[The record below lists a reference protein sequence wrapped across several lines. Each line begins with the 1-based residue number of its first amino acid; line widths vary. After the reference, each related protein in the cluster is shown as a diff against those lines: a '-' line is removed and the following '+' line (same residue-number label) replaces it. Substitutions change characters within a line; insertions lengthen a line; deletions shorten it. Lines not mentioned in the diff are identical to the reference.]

1 MRNRWRMGSGVAR
14 TARLLVAAAFV
25 VTGAGSAHAQDPS
38 DAPTIV
44 HLRLEGV
51 VDPFTADYVEG
62 AIDSAADDGATA
74 VLLTIDTPGGLGSS
88 MRQIVQSILNAEIP
102 VIGYVSPAG
111 ARAASAGAFILL
123 ACPVAAMAPGTN
135 VGAATPVG
143 VSGAVLTAKVTEDA
157 VASIRA
163 IAEERGRNA
172 DLAEDFV
179 RDATSVS
186 AETAL
191 EEHVIDLISPSVAD
205 LLSQVDGTSV
215 EVGGG
220 RSVTLH
226 TTGAELVDRNL
237 SPGASFLHALF
248 DPNLAFIFFW
258 VGLLLVIFEM
268 IVPHLGVAGILGGS
282 MLVVAF
288 ASFGMLPVR
297 LIGILLLIGSVVAF
311 VLELKVPGF
320 GVSAGIGAALLI
332 AGGLFL
338 YDGSVPDVHV
348 SPWVLVAM
356 AALVSVFFTI
366 VVRAALRLRRQPPVT
381 GGIERLLG
389 ATGTVV
395 GEGLHPE
402 GVVRVAA
409 EEWRAVAAAGA
420 ELPAGTRVRVSAIEG
435 LQLTVELVGD
445 DEASPAGSAAPGLG
459 ERTTT

>member
-1 MRNRWRMGSGVAR
+1 MRNRNRRPAV
-14 TARLLVAAAFV
+14 RLLIATMLMV
-25 VTGAGSAHAQDPS
+25 GGLAGSAGAQTS
-38 DAPTIV
+38 QAPTIAHV
-44 HLRLEGV
+44 TLDGV

-62 AIDSAADDGATA
+62 AIARAQDDGDAA

-88 MRQIVQSILNAEIP
+88 MRQILQAVLNAEVP
-102 VIGYVSPAG
+102 VICYVSPAG

-157 VASIRA
+157 VASIRS
-163 IAEERGRNA
+163 IAETRGRNA
-172 DLAEDFV
+172 DVAESFV
-179 RDATSVS
+179 RDATSIT

-191 EEHVIDLISPSVAD
+191 EENVIDLISPSVTD
-205 LLSQVDGTSV
+205 LLAQVDGTGV
-215 EVGGG
+215 EVGGS
-220 RSVTLH
+220 RSVTLN
-226 TTGAELVDRNL
+226 TAGAELVDSDM
-237 SPGASFLHALF
+237 SPGAAFLHALF

-258 VGLLLVIFEM
+258 VGLLLVIFEI
-268 IVPHLGVAGILGGS
+268 IVPHLGVAGILGGF

-311 VLELKVPGF
+311 VLELKAP
-320 GVSAGIGAALLI
+320 GIGVAAAVGAGLLI

-338 YDGSVPDVHV
+338 YDGSAPGIRV

-356 AALVSVFFTI
+356 AVLVTAFFT
-366 VVRAALRLRRQPPVT
+366 VAVRAAMRLRHQPPVT

-389 ATGTVV
+389 ATGAVV
-395 GEGLHPE
+395 GDGLHPE

-409 EEWRAVAAAGA
+409 EEWRAVAAGGA
-420 ELPAGTRVRVSAIEG
+420 QIPAGERVRVTAVDG
-435 LQLTVELVGD
+435 LELTVEAVGH
-445 DEASPAGSAAPGLG
+445 DETSPAGSAAPGLG

>member
-1 MRNRWRMGSGVAR
+1 MCNHLPAR
-14 TARLLVAAAFV
+14 LARLLLATGLMVA
-25 VTGAGSAHAQDPS
+25 GLAGSAAAQETPAPS
-38 DAPTIV
+38 VV
-44 HLRLEGV
+44 HLSLEGV

-62 AIDSAADDGATA
+62 AIARAGDDGADA

-88 MRQIVQSILNAEIP
+88 MRQIVQAILNADVP

-111 ARAASAGAFILL
+111 ARAASAGAFILM

-172 DLAEDFV
+172 DLAESFV

-191 EEHVIDLISPSVAD
+191 EEGAIDLISPSVTD
-205 LLSQVDGTSV
+205 LLASVDGSSV
-215 EVGGG
+215 EIGGG

-226 TTGAELVDRNL
+226 TAGAELVDRHL

-258 VGLLLVIFEM
+258 VGLLLVIIEL

-311 VLELKVPGF
+311 ILELKVPGF
-320 GVSAGIGAALLI
+320 GVSAGIGMALLI
-332 AGGLFL
+332 GGGLFL
-338 YDGSVPDVHV
+338 YDGSVPDVRV
-348 SPWVLVAM
+348 SPWVLIAM
-356 AALVSVFFTI
+356 AVLVTAFFT
-366 VVRAALRLRRQPPVT
+366 VAVRAALRLRHRPPVK
-381 GGIERLLG
+381 GGIEQILG
-389 ATGTVV
+389 ASGTVV
-395 GEGLHPE
+395 GDALDPG

-409 EEWRAVAAAGA
+409 EEWRAVTAG
-420 ELPAGTRVRVSAIEG
+420 GTPVPTGSLVRVTAIDG
-435 LQLTVELVGD
+435 LQLTVEPVGD
-445 DEASPAGSAAPGLG
+445 DAVSPARTAAPGLG

>member
-1 MRNRWRMGSGVAR
+1 MCNLMRRRP
-14 TARLLVAAAFV
+14 ARLAVAVCLVV
-25 VTGAGSAHAQDPS
+25 VGIAGSAAAQEPA
-38 DAPTIV
+38 APTVV
-44 HLRLEGV
+44 HLSLEGV
-51 VDPFTADYVEG
+51 VDPFVADYVEG
-62 AIDSAADDGATA
+62 AIDRAAGDGAAA

-88 MRQIVQSILNAEIP
+88 MRQIDEAILNAEVP

-163 IAEERGRNA
+163 LAEQHGRNA
-172 DLAEDFV
+172 DLAERFV

-191 EEHVIDLISPSVAD
+191 EEGVIDLISPSVAD
-205 LLSQVDGTSV
+205 LLIRIDGIRV
-215 EVGGG
+215 EVGAG
-220 RSVTLH
+220 RTVTLH
-226 TTGAELVDRNL
+226 TKGADLVERNM

-258 VGLLLVIFEM
+258 VGLLLVIIEL

-338 YDGSVPDVHV
+338 YDGSVPDVRV

-356 AALVSVFFTI
+356 TALVTAFFTFA
-366 VVRAALRLRRQPPVT
+366 VRAALRLRHRPPVS
-381 GGIERLLG
+381 GGPEQLLG
-389 ATGTVV
+389 ASGTVV
-395 GEGLHPE
+395 GDGLKPE

-409 EEWRAVAAAGA
+409 EEWRAVAEGGA
-420 ELPAGTRVRVSAIEG
+420 TIPAGSRIRVRAIEG
-435 LQLTVELVGD
+435 LQLTVEPED
-445 DEASPAGSAAPGLG
+445 DGRGIPGGTTAPGLG
-459 ERTTT
+459 ERTAT

>member
-1 MRNRWRMGSGVAR
+1 MRNRPRGRRIARVAR
-14 TARLLVAAAFV
+14 LVLATAFL
-25 VTGAGSAHAQDPS
+25 VTGLAGLARAQPAD
-38 DAPTIV
+38 DAPVVV
-44 HLRLEGV
+44 HLSLDGV

-62 AIDSAADDGATA
+62 AIARAADDGAAA

-88 MRQIVQSILNAEIP
+88 MRQIVQAILNAEVP
-102 VIGYVSPAG
+102 VICYVSPAG

-172 DLAEDFV
+172 DLAESFV

-186 AETAL
+186 ADTAL
-191 EEHVIDLISPSVAD
+191 EEDVIDLISPSVQD
-205 LLSQVDGTSV
+205 LLTRVDGTTV

-220 RSVTLH
+220 RTVTLD
-226 TTGAELVDRNL
+226 TAGAEIVDRDM
-237 SPGASFLHALF
+237 SPGAAFLHALF
-248 DPNLAFIFFW
+248 DPTLAFIFFW
-258 VGLLLVIFEM
+258 VGLLLVIFEV

-282 MLVVAF
+282 MLVVSF

-311 VLELKVPGF
+311 VLELKAPGV
-320 GVSAGIGAALLI
+320 GVAAAIGAALLI

-348 SPWVLVAM
+348 TPWALVAM
-356 AALVSVFFTI
+356 AALVTVFFTI
-366 VVRAALRLRRQPPVT
+366 TVRAAMRLRHQPPVT

-389 ATGTVV
+389 AAGTVV
-395 GEGLHPE
+395 GEGLDPE

-409 EEWRAVAAAGA
+409 EEWRAVGAGGA
-420 ELPAGTRVRVSAIEG
+420 RLPAGVRVRVMAIDG
-435 LQLTVELVGD
+435 LQLTVEPVGD
-445 DEASPAGSAAPGLG
+445 DETSPGGVPAPGLG

>member
-1 MRNRWRMGSGVAR
+1 MRNCISARRARVTLAVCLMIMGLAGP
-14 TARLLVAAAFV
+14 AAA
-25 VTGAGSAHAQDPS
+25 QEPEP
-38 DAPTIV
+38 PTIV
-44 HLRLEGV
+44 HLSLDGV
-51 VDPFTADYVEG
+51 VDPFVADYVEG
-62 AIDSAADDGATA
+62 AIGRAAGDGAAA

-88 MRQIVQSILNAEIP
+88 MRQIDEAILNADVP

-163 IAEERGRNA
+163 LAEQHGRNA
-172 DLAEDFV
+172 DLAERFV

-191 EEHVIDLISPSVAD
+191 DEGVIDLISPSIDD
-205 LLSQVDGTSV
+205 LLSRIDGSTI
-215 EVGGG
+215 EIGAG

-226 TTGAELVDRNL
+226 TADAEVVDRSL
-237 SPGASFLHALF
+237 SPGAAFLHALF

-258 VGLLLVIFEM
+258 VGLLLVIIEL

-282 MLVVAF
+282 MLVVAL

-320 GVSAGIGAALLI
+320 GVSAGVGAALLI

-338 YDGSVPDVHV
+338 YDGSVPDVRV

-356 AALVSVFFTI
+356 AALVTAFFT
-366 VVRAALRLRRQPPVT
+366 VAVRAAMRLRHRPPVT
-381 GGIERLLG
+381 GGMEQLLG
-389 ATGTVV
+389 AQGMVV
-395 GEGLHPE
+395 GDGLDPE

-409 EEWRAVAAAGA
+409 EEWRAVADHGA
-420 ELPAGTRVRVSAIEG
+420 RIPAGSRVRVRSIEG
-435 LQLTVELVGD
+435 LQLTVEPAGD
-445 DEASPAGSAAPGLG
+445 DGTTPGGTTAPGFG
-459 ERTTT
+459 ERTAT

>member
-1 MRNRWRMGSGVAR
+1 MCNRHRIAR
-14 TARLLVAAAFV
+14 TARLLLATACIV
-25 VTGAGSAHAQDPS
+25 VGLAGSAHAQAPEP
-38 DAPTIV
+38 PTIV
-44 HLRLEGV
+44 HLSLDGV

-62 AIDSAADDGATA
+62 AIGRAQDDGAAA

-88 MRQIVQSILNAEIP
+88 MRQIVQAVLNAEIP

-157 VASIRA
+157 IASIRS
-163 IAEERGRNA
+163 IAETRGRNA
-172 DLAEDFV
+172 DLAESFV

-191 EEHVIDLISPSVAD
+191 EENVIDLISPSVAD
-205 LLSQVDGTSV
+205 LLTRVDGTSV

-220 RSVTLH
+220 RSVTLD
-226 TTGAELVDRNL
+226 TAGAQLEDRNM

-258 VGLLLVIFEM
+258 VGLLLVIFEI
-268 IVPHLGVAGILGGS
+268 IVPHLGVAGILGGF

-311 VLELKVPGF
+311 VLELKAP
-320 GVSAGIGAALLI
+320 GIGVAAAVGAGLLI

-338 YDGSVPDVHV
+338 YDGSAPGVHV

-356 AALVSVFFTI
+356 AVLVTAFFT
-366 VVRAALRLRRQPPVT
+366 VAVRAAMRLRNQPPVT

-395 GEGLHPE
+395 GDGLHPE

-409 EEWRAVAAAGA
+409 EEWRAVADAGA
-420 ELPAGTRVRVSAIEG
+420 EIPAGTRVRVTAVDG
-435 LQLTVELVGD
+435 LEVTVEPVGH
-445 DEASPAGSAAPGLG
+445 DETSPAGSAAPGLE

>member
-1 MRNRWRMGSGVAR
+1 MSNNAARR
-14 TARLLVAAAFV
+14 TARLILATAFL
-25 VTGAGSAHAQDPS
+25 VTGLAGSARGQTSEPPS
-38 DAPTIV
+38 VV
-44 HLRLEGV
+44 HLSLDGV

-62 AIDSAADDGATA
+62 GIAGAHDDGAAA
-74 VLLTIDTPGGLGSS
+74 VLLTIDTPGGLASS
-88 MRQIVQSILNAEIP
+88 MRQIVQAVLNAEVP
-102 VIGYVSPAG
+102 VICYVSPAG

-143 VSGAVLTAKVTEDA
+143 VSGAVLTEKVTEDA

-172 DLAEDFV
+172 DLAERFV

-191 EEHVIDLISPSVAD
+191 EEGVIDLISPSIED
-205 LLSQVDGTSV
+205 LLTQVDGTTV

-220 RSVTLH
+220 QRVTLH
-226 TTGAELVDRNL
+226 TASAEVVDHNL
-237 SPGASFLHALF
+237 SPGAGFLHALF

-311 VLELKVPGF
+311 VLELKAPGI
-320 GVSAGIGAALLI
+320 GVAAGVGAALLI

-356 AALVSVFFTI
+356 AALVTVFFT
-366 VVRAALRLRRQPPVT
+366 VAVRAAMRLRRQPPVT
-381 GGIERLLG
+381 GGIERLIG
-389 ATGTVV
+389 ADGIVV
-395 GEGLHPE
+395 GDGLDPE

-409 EEWRAVAAAGA
+409 EEWRAIGAGGTPI
-420 ELPAGTRVRVSAIEG
+420 PAGTRVRVTAIDG
-435 LQLTVELVGD
+435 LQLTVEPAGD
-445 DEASPAGSAAPGLG
+445 DGAPPGGIAAPGLG